1 MPSRKTNLA
10 GSKKKKK
17 KNMATLS
24 KLNPSNRT
32 ALADGG
38 GKRQK
43 QSGGD
48 DQPLAKWS
56 CPHCAAANTSVMPFV
71 ARRWAESGCP
81 NCRRLH
87 FRRRHPAAAAPSDL
101 AFQPPRSIAAALP
114 PRRAAAA
121 AAGGTVDFTEADSLA
136 VPGVP
141 SRKTNVAGEFG
152 NWGTES
158 GMRPQ
163 PAMLAMEVEME
174 IKMEVTAETLATTDG
189 IAAIAGRFASHAAS
203 TLPPVGKSVECQ
215 FDGTGWE
222 RGVVSRVDTAGTSQR
237 FWVSPEGNPGAVWE
251 EREEPAMCTGP
262 LQSQSQWR
270 LAEPTADTSSDLEGV
285 DKDSDGGGEST
296 GDQSARPRQPSCPAA
311 AKVSSVPPAA
321 MESTRTSRA
330 GAVEKAAAE
339 TTAVGTRPEGPSASA
354 GTSPDVRLCLDMAAS
369 PLQPAPGTPAAG
381 AIDRDLVGRLKEL
394 EAAMCKLRQDD
405 PGSEALAGLEGYL
418 EAARRNT
425 VSLTLT
431 DVCRL
436 LTSLRPNSN
445 VGRCG
450 TPTLSGAPHRPLEYH
465 TAVGRL
471 WLFLSGVVPHRVHEP
486 AAEKKKKKAAAAE
499 TTAVLRSDDDQKAEP
514 DEIPFLYSPSHVVE
528 ARRKRRRRG
537 RKAWPDSPKLGS

>member
-1 MPSRKTNLA
+1 M
-10 GSKKKKK
+10 
-17 KNMATLS
+17 
-24 KLNPSNRT
+24 
-32 ALADGG
+32 
-38 GKRQK
+38 
-43 QSGGD
+43 
-48 DQPLAKWS
+48 
-56 CPHCAAANTSVMPFV
+56 
-71 ARRWAESGCP
+71 
-81 NCRRLH
+81 
-87 FRRRHPAAAAPSDL
+87 
-101 AFQPPRSIAAALP
+101 
-114 PRRAAAA
+114 
-121 AAGGTVDFTEADSLA
+121 
-136 VPGVP
+136 
-141 SRKTNVAGEFG
+141 
-152 NWGTES
+152 
-158 GMRPQ
+158 
-163 PAMLAMEVEME
+163 
-174 IKMEVTAETLATTDG
+174 TTDG
-189 IAAIAGRFASHAAS
+189 IAAMAGRFASHVAS
-203 TLPPVGKSVECQ
+203 TLPPVGAAVECQ

-222 RGVVSRVDTAGTSQR
+222 RGVVSRVDTARASQR
-237 FWVSPEGNPGAVWE
+237 FWVEYPPGGNPGGVRK
-251 EREEPAMCTGP
+251 EREEPVMCSGS